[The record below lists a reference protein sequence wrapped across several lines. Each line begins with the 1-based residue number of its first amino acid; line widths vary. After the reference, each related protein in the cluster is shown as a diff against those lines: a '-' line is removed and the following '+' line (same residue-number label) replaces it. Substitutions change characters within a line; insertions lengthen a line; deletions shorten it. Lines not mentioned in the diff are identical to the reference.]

1 LDQKNGGIDGADRID
16 TSPYFLYHSAS
27 TNSIKEFER
36 MRIVVAIPFTPW
48 PVRKGTDRLIV
59 NLLEGLSSS
68 HEVALVTMALGR
80 EELSRLREIEGP
92 RIRVEAMLAPHR
104 RGAGRRIWHKARN
117 LAFALF
123 RGIPAQVSY
132 AAPSAYLE
140 LVAGTARSFGADIVL
155 ANYWHL
161 YRLPEYIDPR
171 KLALITHDLDFLVN
185 PNRLSLTPRGI
196 PRAVAALRARSLE
209 RIERMAYERYGT
221 ILTVTEADAER
232 LGRDPDWEGKRIR
245 PLPLALDLAEF
256 DPTAFSRER
265 NRILFM
271 GTFHSDFNV
280 EAYRYLVREVLPL
293 LRGSCPGFRCDIV
306 GDGVSREM
314 RRIAP
319 PEITFAGYAESIVPY
334 LGRCSLMVLPMRF
347 CGGVRIRMLEAAAMG
362 TAVVSTPDGVAGMGL
377 TAGKEYLEAGSA
389 EEFANAVSRLLE
401 DGAESRRIG
410 SNARRWAEEH
420 LSIETYGD
428 RLEAA
433 LRGLGG

>member
-1 LDQKNGGIDGADRID
+1 MKEYTDGADRID
-16 TSPYFLYHSAS
+16 TFPSFLYHSAS
-27 TNSIKEFER
+27 TNSIKEFEL
-36 MRIVVAIPFTPW
+36 MRIVVAIPFSPW

-68 HEVALVTMALGR
+68 HEVVLVTMALGR
-80 EELSRLREIEGP
+80 GELSRLREIEGP

-104 RGAGRRIWHKARN
+104 RGAGGRIWYKARN

-123 RGIPAQVSY
+123 AGVPAQVSY
-132 AAPSAYLE
+132 AAPHAYLE

-185 PNRLSLTPRGI
+185 PARLSLMPRGI
-196 PRAVAALRARSLE
+196 TRAAAALRARSLE
-209 RIERMAYERYGT
+209 RIERMAYERFET
-221 ILTVTEADAER
+221 ILTVTGADAER
-232 LGRDPDWEGKRIR
+232 LGSDPAWGGKRIR

-256 DPTAFSRER
+256 DPTAYARER
-265 NRILFM
+265 NSILFM

-280 EAYRYLVREVLPL
+280 YAYHYLVRDVLPL
-293 LRGSCPGFRCDIV
+293 LRGRHPGFRCDIV
-306 GDGVSREM
+306 GEGVSGDM

-319 PEITFAGYAESIVPY
+319 PEVSFTGYAESIVPY
-334 LGRCSLMVLPMRF
+334 LGRCSVMVLPMRF

-377 TAGKEYLEAGSA
+377 TAGREYLEADSA
-389 EEFANAVSRLLE
+389 EDFAKSISMLLANGE
-401 DGAESRRIG
+401 ESRRIG

-428 RLEAA
+428 RLERA